1 LKKQILKLAIPNV
14 VSNITIPI
22 VSLVDIALVGSLGAS
37 HIGGVGFGTMV
48 FTLVYTGLAF
58 LRMGTNGLTAQ
69 AYGAS
74 DFKETAAVLVRA
86 LCLAVFAGVLL
97 ISLQVP
103 IERLLISSLDGSPQ
117 ALDFASEYFYTRI
130 YAAPAAL
137 SVFVF
142 MGWFVGMQNTRIPM
156 WVTIIIS
163 VTNAAFSTYFVLY
176 EGMGVKGV
184 ALGTVISQY
193 VGLIAS
199 ILFFLSRY
207 KRSILLISRKAVLK
221 INEIKR
227 FFNVSRDIFVRSVLL
242 TGSFFLFNAVS
253 AQLGDDTLALNS
265 VMLQFLWFFA
275 HFADGFAYAGGTL
288 AGRYKG
294 ERKPALLNKVVS
306 DSVKLGF
313 IMALIFSIIYF
324 ICATPAFKLLT
335 DDANVL
341 QLASD
346 FRYWVWIMPL
356 ASFAAFIYDGIY
368 IGITATAIQRN
379 VMIVTILVVFVPFLF
394 LLKHY
399 AGNQGMWA
407 AIIAMLILR
416 GIGLRMFIRKAIGEV
431 RNVY

>member
-1 LKKQILKLAIPNV
+1 M
-14 VSNITIPI
+14 VSNITIPL
-22 VSLVDIALVGSLGAS
+22 VSLVDIALVGRLGAS

-74 DFKETAAVLVRA
+74 DFRETTAVLVRA
-86 LCLAVFAGVLL
+86 LLLAVFAGILL

-142 MGWFVGMQNTRIPM
+142 MGWFVGMQNTKIPM

-163 VTNAAFSTYFVLY
+163 ATNAVFSTYFVLY

-193 VGLIAS
+193 VGLVAS
-199 ILFFLSRY
+199 ILFFLYRY
-207 KRSILLISRKAVLK
+207 KRSILLITRKAVLK
-221 INEIKR
+221 IKEIKR
-227 FFNVSRDIFVRSVLL
+227 FFNVSRDIFIRSALL

-379 VMIVTILVVFVPFLF
+379 VMIVTILAIFVPLLF

-399 AGNQGMWA
+399 AGNHGMWA
-407 AIIAMLILR
+407 AIIAMLVLR
-416 GIGLRMFIRKAIGEV
+416 GCGLRLFICKALDL
-431 RNVY
+431 